1 VRVTVADDDLLTRAG
16 LVSLL
21 TEAGCEVVG
30 VAGNA
35 AEAVR
40 VAEVQRPDVAVLD
53 IRMPP
58 TFTTEGLGAAA
69 EIQRRV
75 PGTAVLVLSQYVEV
89 DYALRLMAVYPDR
102 VGYLLKERVV
112 NVSTLV
118 EQLARLAEGECVI
131 DPSIV
136 ARLMRRQRR
145 VNPLDT
151 LTEREREVL
160 DLIAQG
166 HSNAGIARLLR
177 VGERTVE
184 THATQVFTK
193 LGLGETSQMNR
204 RVLAVLRWLELS
216 E

>member
-160 DLIAQG
+160 DLIAPG

-184 THATQVFTK
+184 TQVTLVFTK